1 MKTVRALQE
10 EQEAL
15 TLSAHACR
23 SASSRG
29 RLRPEPDRCELR
41 TDFQRDR
48 DRIIHSKTFRR
59 LKHKTQVFLAPA
71 GDHYRTRL
79 THVLEVSQI
88 ARTMAVCLRLNEYLT
103 EAIALGHD
111 LGHTPFGHAGEFTL
125 NQLHPGG
132 FRHFVQSLRVVD
144 FLENGGDGLN
154 LTWEVRNGIIKH
166 SKGYGPILPEG
177 DHSALA
183 ATLEGQLVRVAD
195 IMAYVNHDM
204 DDAIRAGM
212 LSPLALP
219 PHLRKILGNRSSE
232 RINAMVKDLV
242 SRTRAAD
249 DGRLHLSEGM
259 NETITELRQFLY
271 DNVYRNY
278 RVHREFEKA
287 QRVIR
292 ELYAYFQEHERPTG
306 DLSAACPKLPPPA
319 NALEERRRHR
329 QVCDFIAGMTDRYA
343 IALYTQLF
351 MPRPWSVL

>member
-1 MKTVRALQE
+1 M
-10 EQEAL
+10 
-15 TLSAHACR
+15 
-23 SASSRG
+23 
-29 RLRPEPDRCELR
+29 
-41 TDFQRDR
+41 
-48 DRIIHSKTFRR
+48 
-59 LKHKTQVFLAPA
+59 
-71 GDHYRTRL
+71 
-79 THVLEVSQI
+79 
-88 ARTMAVCLRLNEYLT
+88 
-103 EAIALGHD
+103 
-111 LGHTPFGHAGEFTL
+111 
-125 NQLHPGG
+125 
-132 FRHFVQSLRVVD
+132 
-144 FLENGGDGLN
+144 
-154 LTWEVRNGIIKH
+154 
-166 SKGYGPILPEG
+166 
-177 DHSALA
+177 
-183 ATLEGQLVRVAD
+183 RVAD

-249 DGRLHLSEGM
+249 DGHLHLSEGM

-306 DLSAACPKLPPPA
+306 DLSAACPKLPLPA